1 MTAHGSDNHEGAHAR
16 GTSATAT
23 GRQDWLD
30 FPNEARL
37 ELDQLIDRL
46 VETSQRVR
54 ATQGRLRGLLR
65 ADRLITRDLALP
77 VVLRNI
83 VQAACELLDAR
94 YGALGVIGSDGLLQE
109 FVHVGFDEATVAR
122 IGRLPTGKGL
132 LGAVIDDPRPIR
144 LGVLAADARS
154 IGFPDGHPPMAS
166 FLGVPVRVRDEVY
179 GNLYLAERAG
189 GPFSEEDEDLALS
202 LAATA
207 GVAIDNAR
215 VFAESGRRQDWLAAS
230 AETTRH
236 LLAGDGDDPL
246 QFVADR
252 VHHIGGADVVTV
264 VLPTP
269 DGVNLTV
276 AAAAGIGADLLTGQ
290 MVPAASSLAGLV
302 ITSGKA
308 THVGDARDLPGVSV
322 HLDSVIELGPV
333 MAIPLTASHGARGVL
348 TVGRR
353 RGQSRFSLADLDMAT
368 AFADQATLALELADA
383 RAAQQHLATVEDR
396 DRIARDLHDQVVQQ
410 IYGVGLN
417 LAGLAG
423 TIGPGPHADRLNQR
437 VEDIDTVIRQIR
449 ASIFQLSPP
458 ATSPDRSARAT
469 LQRVTED
476 VSTALGFTPRLR
488 MTGPIDTAT
497 TAELLDDL
505 VAVLREALTNI
516 AKHAGAHTVAIDLSA
531 TADQITLDIADD
543 GVGLTDTSRRS
554 GLANMRTRA
563 EHRGGSLTI
572 TTPSGGGTQL
582 AWTSPT
588 KTTSRM

>member
-1 MTAHGSDNHEGAHAR
+1 MTRHGPASPAGQPAGGTAGTGAASPPAR
-16 GTSATAT
+16 ENG
-23 GRQDWLD
+23 GLD
-30 FPNEARL
+30 VPNAARL

-189 GPFSEEDEDLALS
+189 GPFTEEDEDLALS

-215 VFAESGRRQDWLAAS
+215 LFEESRRRQDWLAAS

-236 LLAGDGDDPL
+236 LLADDDDDPL

-252 VHHIGGADVVTV
+252 VHQIAGADIVTV

-269 DGVNLTV
+269 DSMNLTV
-276 AAAAGIGADLLTGQ
+276 AAAAGVGAEQIAGQ
-290 MVPAASSLAGLV
+290 LVPAATSLAGQVLS
-302 ITSGKA
+302 TGKA
-308 THVGDARDLPGVSV
+308 TLTGDARDLAGLSV
-322 HLDSVIELGPV
+322 HLTTVIELGPV
-333 MAIPLTASHGARGVL
+333 MAIPLTASDGARGVL
-348 TVGRR
+348 SLGRR
-353 RGQSRFSLADLDMAT
+353 RGQPRFSPADLDMAT

-383 RAAQQHLATVEDR
+383 RTAQQHLATIGDR

-410 IYGVGLN
+410 IYGIGLN
-417 LAGLAG
+417 LASLAG
-423 TIGPGPHADRLNQR
+423 TIGPGRACRPAQPARRGHRHRHPTDPHQH
-437 VEDIDTVIRQIR
+437 
-449 ASIFQLSPP
+449 LSP
-458 ATSPDRSARAT
+458 
-469 LQRVTED
+469 L
-476 VSTALGFTPRLR
+476 TPRHKPRLLEP
-488 MTGPIDTAT
+488 GPPC
-497 TAELLDDL
+497 
-505 VAVLREALTNI
+505 
-516 AKHAGAHTVAIDLSA
+516 SA
-531 TADQITLDIADD
+531 SPR
-543 GVGLTDTSRRS
+543 TSAPHWAS
-554 GLANMRTRA
+554 P
-563 EHRGGSLTI
+563 RGC
-572 TTPSGGGTQL
+572 
-582 AWTSPT
+582 A
-588 KTTSRM
+588 

>member
-30 FPNEARL
+30 FPNDARL

-383 RAAQQHLATVEDR
+383 RAAQQHLATVED
-396 DRIARDLHDQVVQQ
+396 
-410 IYGVGLN
+410 
-417 LAGLAG
+417 
-423 TIGPGPHADRLNQR
+423 
-437 VEDIDTVIRQIR
+437 IDTVIRQIR

-488 MTGPIDTAT
+488 MTGPIDTLVAPD
-497 TAELLDDL
+497 LLDDL

-531 TADQITLDIADD
+531 TVDQITLNIADD
-543 GVGLTDTSRRS
+543 GVGLTDTTRRS

-588 KTTSRM
+588 KTTSRI